1 MDKESM
7 DESKEEPILEIITT
21 EFRTGRKTL
30 CTPELIDYLFEK
42 ISTGSTVKAAC
53 AMAILTESSYY
64 SWMARGQKESKR
76 LEQDNAYPIEKESI
90 YLDFMESMKKAIPFR
105 KDILMKR
112 IIIAGEENWQANAWM
127 LERLHPDEYGKR
139 TIVKIETWETEIIE
153 LIRQGTVTFDQVEA
167 KLGTDTARRLF
178 DRSGETGT

>member
-1 MDKESM
+1 M
-7 DESKEEPILEIITT
+7 DESKPIYDIITT

-30 CTPELIDYLFEK
+30 CTPELVAFLFEK

-53 AMAILTESSYY
+53 AMAVLTESSYY
-64 SWMARGQKESKR
+64 SWMARGQKEAKR
-76 LEQDNAYPIEKESI
+76 LELDNTYPIEKETI

-105 KDILMKR
+105 KDILMQR

-139 TIVKIETWETEIIE
+139 TIVKIETWETEIID
-153 LIRQGTVTFDQVEA
+153 LIRQGTVTFAQVEDELGSDAA
-167 KLGTDTARRLF
+167 KKLF
-178 DRSGETGT
+178 DRSGETRP